1 MSRRQGTTVLAVLL
15 ASVWQVAPVLGQ
27 HGEQKAETPA
37 ASHVADSAAEHG
49 GDGHAEEGPNLFTG
63 DLGNIFWSLL
73 TFGLV
78 IFVLG
83 RFAWGPLLTALKKRE
98 DFIRDS
104 LAQAK
109 ADRQQAEAKLQEY
122 VKKIDDARD
131 EAGGI
136 VEEGRRD
143 AEGVRQRI
151 EREAQSEANA
161 IVERAKREIQ
171 IARETA
177 VKGIYDLTAQLVT
190 EVAGKVIR
198 KQLSPSD
205 HQELLRESI
214 QALADMP
221 QRKNGR

>member
-1 MSRRQGTTVLAVLL
+1 MSRRQGTTALAVLL
-15 ASVWQVAPVLGQ
+15 AAVWHIAPVQGQ
-27 HGEQKAETPA
+27 NGEQEHETPA
-37 ASHVADSAAEHG
+37 VSHAPDAGAEH
-49 GDGHAEEGPNLFTG
+49 AEGGPNLFTG

-83 RFAWGPLLTALKKRE
+83 RFAWGPLLTALQKRE

-109 ADRQQAEAKLQEY
+109 ADREQAESKLKEY
-122 VKKIDDARD
+122 VRKIEAARD
-131 EAGGI
+131 EASGI

-151 EREAQSEANA
+151 EREAQSETDA

-177 VKGIYDLTAQLVT
+177 VKGLYELTAQLVT
-190 EVAGKVIR
+190 DVAGKVIR
-198 KQLSPSD
+198 KQLSPAG
-205 HQELLRESI
+205 HQDLLRESI
-214 QALADMP
+214 QALSEMP
-221 QRKNGR
+221 QRTNGR